1 MKQIFMLL
9 MLGLFAGQPALAEE
23 GVAKK
28 VGDGIKTGGEAAGN
42 GIKTG
47 GEAAANGIEKG
58 IEATEKGLK
67 KGAAAAGKGL
77 ETAGQWI
84 EKKVHGDK

>member
-9 MLGLFAGQPALAEE
+9 MLGLFVGQPALAEE
-23 GVAKK
+23 VVAKK

-42 GIKTG
+42 GI
-47 GEAAANGIEKG
+47 EKG

-67 KGAAAAGKGL
+67 KGATAAGKGL